1 MRELAEKI
9 MEAIDKADNTMYDE
23 LEAVEEVLQDWQES
37 QSKQHKEPKYLDV
50 FPT

>member
-23 LEAVEEVLQDWQES
+23 LEAVEEVLHNWQES
-37 QSKQHKEPKYLDV
+37 QSKMNKYPELSLEN
-50 FPT
+50 